1 MHELPASCRGAQ
13 QLWAPPRCDG
23 GAPSLGPGSARPAV
37 NLWLL
42 TAALPLGLRGVG
54 SLILTLLQRGCGS
67 AQPGGCGGAR
77 DEHPIVPPDGSRPP
91 PGAVLELPRRCHRAL
106 RTPVPCGHPTSAAP
120 WLRPS
125 IWAPSL
131 HPGWQ
136 RCSVAAI
143 PARPVPKCH
152 LGGAAQLPWL
162 LQLQCWCWGPQL
174 AASPQLHSPSPPK
187 SPEQLIGGCG
197 ALPDLLSR

>member
-42 TAALPLGLRGVG
+42 TAALPPGLCGVG

-152 LGGAAQLPWL
+152 LGAAAAPVLVLGTAAGCVPSAPLPV
-162 LQLQCWCWGPQL
+162 P
-174 AASPQLHSPSPPK
+174 PPK
-187 SPEQLIGGCG
+187 SPEQLIWGCG